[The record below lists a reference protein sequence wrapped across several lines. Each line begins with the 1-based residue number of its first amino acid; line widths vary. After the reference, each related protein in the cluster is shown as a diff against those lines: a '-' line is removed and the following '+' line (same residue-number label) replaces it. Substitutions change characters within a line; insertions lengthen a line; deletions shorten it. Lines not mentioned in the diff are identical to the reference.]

1 MSKKNSEKLA
11 ALLEK
16 ENQLKA
22 QIQQLKQREREEE
35 RKKDTRRK
43 ILIGGAILAKV
54 KRGEWH
60 MNQLHDLLSGE
71 LKADRDRDLFDL
83 PKLNQDPSKN
93 ETGDNN
99 GGNRS

>member
-1 MSKKNSEKLA
+1 MSKKNSDKLE

-16 ENQLKA
+16 ESQIKA

-43 ILIGGAILAKV
+43 ILIGGAILAKI

-60 MNQLHDLLSGE
+60 MNQLHDPLDSE
-71 LKADRDRDLFDL
+71 LKADRDRDLFEL
-83 PKLNQDPSKN
+83 PRLVK
-93 ETGDNN
+93 ETAITEDV
-99 GGNRS
+99 